1 MGTRDELEKGGDS
14 SRPGDD
20 DGAVA
25 GTVDEPDE

>member
-1 MGTRDELEKGGDS
+1 LEKGGDS